1 MSDGRKTTDTKMKT
15 HTLILFAALV
25 LGLASCGNSY
35 NPKEIARIDE
45 ADELTAEQTDVALGW
60 YEDALHREIA
70 KLEADIS
77 NVRQDMLEGRAS
89 RIGKRAA
96 RAGSRESDYANA
108 AVYRKH
114 KDKIEELESTVEKLT
129 SRLYEEMDKVREDL
143 DR

>member
-1 MSDGRKTTDTKMKT
+1 MK
-15 HTLILFAALV
+15 LQILVLYAALA
-25 LGLASCGNSY
+25 LSLASCGNSY

-60 YEDALHREIA
+60 YEDALEREIA

-77 NVRQDMLEGRAS
+77 NVRQDMLEDRAS

-96 RAGSRESDYANA
+96 RAGSRETDYVNA

-114 KDKIEELESTVEKLT
+114 KDKIEELEKEVEKK
-129 SRLYEEMDKVREDL
+129 REMLYEEMDRVREKL
-143 DR
+143 D

>member
-15 HTLILFAALV
+15 HTLILSAALA
-25 LGLASCGNSY
+25 LSLASCGNSY

-114 KDKIEELESTVEKLT
+114 KDKIVELERTVEKLT

>member
-1 MSDGRKTTDTKMKT
+1 MSDGRKTTATKLKT
-15 HTLILFAALV
+15 HTLILSAALV
-25 LGLASCGNSY
+25 LGLTSCGNSY

-60 YEDALHREIA
+60 YEDALQREIA

-96 RAGSRESDYANA
+96 RAGSRESDSANA

-114 KDKIEELESTVEKLT
+114 KDKIEELERTVEKLT

>member
-1 MSDGRKTTDTKMKT
+1 MK
-15 HTLILFAALV
+15 LQILV
-25 LGLASCGNSY
+25 LYVALALSLASCGNSY

-60 YEDALHREIA
+60 YEDALQREIA

-77 NVRQDMLEGRAS
+77 NVRQDMLEDRAS

-96 RAGSRESDYANA
+96 RAGSRETDYVNA

-114 KDKIEELESTVEKLT
+114 KDKIEELEKEVEKK
-129 SRLYEEMDKVREDL
+129 REMLYEEMDRVREKL
-143 DR
+143 D

>member
-1 MSDGRKTTDTKMKT
+1 MKT
-15 HTLILFAALV
+15 HTLILSAVLV

-114 KDKIEELESTVEKLT
+114 KDKIEELECTVEKLT

>member
-1 MSDGRKTTDTKMKT
+1 M
-15 HTLILFAALV
+15 
-25 LGLASCGNSY
+25 
-35 NPKEIARIDE
+35 
-45 ADELTAEQTDVALGW
+45 ALGW

-96 RAGSRESDYANA
+96 RAGSRESDYVNA

-114 KDKIEELESTVEKLT
+114 KDKIEELEKEVEKK
-129 SRLYEEMDKVREDL
+129 REMLYEEMDRVREKL
-143 DR
+143 D

>member
-1 MSDGRKTTDTKMKT
+1 MV
-15 HTLILFAALV
+15 LYVALA
-25 LGLASCGNSY
+25 LSLASCGNSY

-60 YEDALHREIA
+60 YEDALQREIA

-77 NVRQDMLEGRAS
+77 NVRQDMLEDRAS

-96 RAGSRESDYANA
+96 RAGSRETDYVNA

-114 KDKIEELESTVEKLT
+114 KDKIEELEKEVEKK
-129 SRLYEEMDKVREDL
+129 REMLYEEMDRVREKL
-143 DR
+143 D

>member
-1 MSDGRKTTDTKMKT
+1 MK
-15 HTLILFAALV
+15 LQILVLYAALA
-25 LGLASCGNSY
+25 LSLASCGNSY

-60 YEDALHREIA
+60 YEDALQREIA

-77 NVRQDMLEGRAS
+77 NVRQDMLEDRAS

-96 RAGSRESDYANA
+96 RAGRRETDYVNA

-114 KDKIEELESTVEKLT
+114 KDKIEELEKEVEKK
-129 SRLYEEMDKVREDL
+129 REMLYEEMDRVREKL
-143 DR
+143 D

>member
-1 MSDGRKTTDTKMKT
+1 MK
-15 HTLILFAALV
+15 LQILVLYAALA
-25 LGLASCGNSY
+25 LSLASCGNSY
-35 NPKEIARIDE
+35 NPREIARIDE

-60 YEDALHREIA
+60 YEDALQREIA

-77 NVRQDMLEGRAS
+77 NVRQDMLEDRAS

-96 RAGSRESDYANA
+96 RAGRRETDYVNA

-114 KDKIEELESTVEKLT
+114 KDKIEELERTVEKHT

-143 DR
+143 DQ

>member
-15 HTLILFAALV
+15 HTLILSAALV
-25 LGLASCGNSY
+25 LGLTSCGNSY

-96 RAGSRESDYANA
+96 RAGIRESHYANA

-114 KDKIEELESTVEKLT
+114 KDKIEELERTVEKLT

>member
-15 HTLILFAALV
+15 HTLILSAALV
-25 LGLASCGNSY
+25 LGLASYGNSY

>member
-1 MSDGRKTTDTKMKT
+1 MKLQ
-15 HTLILFAALV
+15 TLILSATLA

-45 ADELTAEQTDVALGW
+45 ADALTADQTDVALGW
-60 YEDALHREIA
+60 YEDALEREIA

-77 NVRQDMLEGRAS
+77 NVRQDMLEDRAS

-96 RAGSRESDYANA
+96 RAGSRETDYVNA

-114 KDKIEELESTVEKLT
+114 KDKIEELERTVEKLT
-129 SRLYEEMDKVREDL
+129 SQLYEEMDKAREELDL
-143 DR
+143 

>member
-1 MSDGRKTTDTKMKT
+1 MWPSDGTKTPY
-15 HTLILFAALV
+15 I
-25 LGLASCGNSY
+25 
-35 NPKEIARIDE
+35 
-45 ADELTAEQTDVALGW
+45 
-60 YEDALHREIA
+60 
-70 KLEADIS
+70 EADIS

>member
-1 MSDGRKTTDTKMKT
+1 MSDGCKTTDKKMKT
-15 HTLILFAALV
+15 HTLILSAVLV

-35 NPKEIARIDE
+35 NAKEIARIDE

-114 KDKIEELESTVEKLT
+114 KDKIEELERTVEKLT

>member
-1 MSDGRKTTDTKMKT
+1 M
-15 HTLILFAALV
+15 
-25 LGLASCGNSY
+25 ASCGNSY

-114 KDKIEELESTVEKLT
+114 KDKIEELERTVEKLT